1 LKMKMNTKRARIGIA
16 ASAITALC
24 VMAAPAAQADTIELN
39 GWWGGNGS
47 ANITLLAGGVN
58 YNDGSVLASNLNES
72 GGAGGFKTY
81 DTTLDPAKN
90 NSFESWCVDIFHNF
104 SFVSSA
110 PATLQSASTFFGST
124 LGASAGSRIADD
136 LGRLATNHLA
146 DVTTTVNNSTTAEK
160 AVAFQLA
167 VWEIVNENAGFYG
180 LGAGNFKV
188 NSATGSSITMAN
200 TWLGELASTTSA
212 YNVSIWGVSN
222 GASGSGQQDVAI
234 FAPVPEPEIY
244 AMMGIGLGLMG
255 WVARRRRQTAV

>member
-1 LKMKMNTKRARIGIA
+1 MKMKHSNVGLLGIA
-16 ASAITALC
+16 VAALF
-24 VMAAPAAQADTIELN
+24 VTHPAQADTIELN

-47 ANITLLAGGVN
+47 ASITLMAGGVN
-58 YNDGSVLASNLNES
+58 YNNGSVLASNLNES

-81 DTTLDPAKN
+81 DTTLDPARS
-90 NSFESWCVDIFHNF
+90 NSFESWCVDIFHSF

-110 PATLQSASTFFGST
+110 PATLQSASAFFGST
-124 LGASAGSRIADD
+124 LGAPTGSRIAND

-146 DVTTTVNNSTTAEK
+146 DVTTTVNNATTAEK

-180 LGAGNFKV
+180 LGTGKFEV
-188 NSATGSSITMAN
+188 NSATGGAIGMAN
-200 TWLGELASTTSA
+200 TWLGELAGTTSA

-255 WVARRRRQTAV
+255 WVARRRKQQAA